1 MQQSSRFRRPRI
13 YPYRSTAASADCR
26 IAEGLFDDVVDECE
40 QVGWY
45 GETES
50 QSWGWSPAR
59 IWSAARPAAR
69 RAWHLENHVGI
80 GSKASFR
87 SRPAMSGC
95 QPNNDLDSDLPAGR

>member
-50 QSWGWSPAR
+50 QS
-59 IWSAARPAAR
+59 
-69 RAWHLENHVGI
+69 
-80 GSKASFR
+80 
-87 SRPAMSGC
+87 
-95 QPNNDLDSDLPAGR
+95 